1 MIVYFEA
8 VRPDFIMLTADNP
21 LAKYIQIDCTVI
33 GVELTDMGHN
43 GNDHTNLQT
52 NTVITN
58 NIQDT
63 HENAAHPCNTNLL
76 NY

>member
-21 LAKYIQIDCTVI
+21 LTKYIQIDCRVI

-43 GNDHTNLQT
+43 ENDHTNLQT

-58 NIQDT
+58 NIQDP

-76 NY
+76 ND